1 MKILNLVQGTPE
13 WHAARLEH
21 FTASEAPAMMAASK
35 YQTRT
40 ALLQLKHSGV
50 APEVSPAQQAI
61 FDRGHAAEAAARPI
75 AERVIGEELYPCTA
89 VSDEHPHL
97 LASFDGI
104 TMLGDVIWEHKL
116 YNDELA
122 AQIAADDLDPH
133 YFWQLEQQLLVS
145 GAEKCLFMCSDG
157 TEENCAWMWYEP
169 STGRQADLLD
179 GWEQFRTDL
188 ANYQPTES
196 KPEPVGKAIEDLP
209 ALRVELSGEVR
220 ATNLP
225 EFKQRALAMIEA
237 INTDLQTDQD
247 FADAEKA
254 IKALDKGEKQL
265 EAAKKAALE
274 QTASIDELFRTVD
287 HLKAE
292 MRDKRLALNKLVK
305 AEKENRRAQIIN
317 AAREAFQQ
325 WLEQQQS
332 PIRLGINFTPAEAM
346 KGKKTISS
354 LKSAADD
361 ALAAAKIEAKQTID
375 RLKANHD
382 LLKQQSE
389 GFEFL
394 FSDWAMLIEKAA
406 DDLQATIDARIA
418 KHKADEQARLERER
432 EQIRQEEARK
442 AQAAAERERREREA
456 AERMQQAQ
464 AERAALQAQ
473 KAAPVAPIQRHERV
487 DVAAEDTVT
496 ISRVEYEQLLADQRK
511 LRALE
516 QAGVAHWSGYAEAV
530 EAAA

>member
-1 MKILNLVQGTPE
+1 MKSLNLVQGSPE
-13 WHAARLEH
+13 WEAARRRY
-21 FTASEAPAMMAASK
+21 FTASEASIMMACSPNVK
-35 YQTRT
+35 RNE
-40 ALLQLKHSGV
+40 LLHMKATGT
-50 APEVSPAQQAI
+50 
-61 FDRGHAAEAAARPI
+61 DREFSDWFQRNILDKGHEIEAKARPI
-75 AERVIGEELYPCTA
+75 AEQIVGEELYPVTA
-89 VSDEHPHL
+89 TDDEGYL

-104 TMLGDVIWEHKL
+104 TMLENIVWECKQWNEEKARTVMSGSVPECD
-116 YNDELA
+116 Y
-122 AQIAADDLDPH
+122 
-133 YFWQLEQQLLVS
+133 WQVVQQLVVS
-145 GAEKCLFMCSDG
+145 GAEKALYMVTDG
-157 TEENCAWMWYEP
+157 TSAGTVHMWVELNSDDAERLLLGWQQFASDL
-169 STGRQADLLD
+169 ST
-179 GWEQFRTDL
+179 
-188 ANYQPTES
+188 YVPTES

-354 LKSAADD
+354 LQSAADD
-361 ALAAAKIEAKQTID
+361 ALAAAKIDAKQTID

-530 EAAA
+530 EAAT